1 MLTSTLQKLFRSTPW
16 IISIFLLTG
25 CGVAQFEQ
33 GMPDS
38 PDRPL
43 QVWWSEGYY
52 PEETEAIRRVID
64 RWETTTGKLVEL
76 TFYSEKDLV
85 VETEKALQQGTL
97 PDVIYGY
104 SIDTVLIPKLAWN
117 DQLADVTSIIEP
129 LKKQYIREALD
140 SVYYFNHPKKARSY
154 YAVPISQSTTHIH
167 YWQDFLSK
175 AKVNPRQL
183 PQEWSS
189 FWQIWKTAQTNLRQQ
204 GETTIYGLGLPMSS
218 IATDTNNIFEQFLEA
233 YNVQLVDDQGNLN
246 LDSSQERQGIVAA
259 LKNYTDFYQQG
270 FVPPQAITWND
281 PDNNVFF
288 LSNLTVMTANPTLS
302 IPGSQRQDPINYN
315 ERMRTIPWPNKPDKT
330 PMRNITYVKQIAIFQ
345 ETSYLKEAK
354 SLVTFLVQPENLAK
368 FIEGS
373 QGRFFPVMPVLMK
386 RPLWNNPQD
395 AHLFNL
401 KVQFDNPRLAYTVFN
416 PAYSE
421 VLSQNIWGQAI
432 QKILIDRQSP
442 EQAADFAINK
452 IKNIFENWQ

>member
-1 MLTSTLQKLFRSTPW
+1 M
-16 IISIFLLTG
+16 
-25 CGVAQFEQ
+25 
-33 GMPDS
+33 
-38 PDRPL
+38 
-43 QVWWSEGYY
+43 
-52 PEETEAIRRVID
+52 
-64 RWETTTGKLVEL
+64 
-76 TFYSEKDLV
+76 
-85 VETEKALQQGTL
+85 
-97 PDVIYGY
+97 
-104 SIDTVLIPKLAWN
+104 
-117 DQLADVTSIIEP
+117 
-129 LKKQYIREALD
+129 
-140 SVYYFNHPKKARSY
+140 
-154 YAVPISQSTTHIH
+154 
-167 YWQDFLSK
+167 
-175 AKVNPRQL
+175 
-183 PQEWSS
+183 
-189 FWQIWKTAQTNLRQQ
+189 
-204 GETTIYGLGLPMSS
+204 
-218 IATDTNNIFEQFLEA
+218 
-233 YNVQLVDDQGNLN
+233 
-246 LDSSQERQGIVAA
+246 AA